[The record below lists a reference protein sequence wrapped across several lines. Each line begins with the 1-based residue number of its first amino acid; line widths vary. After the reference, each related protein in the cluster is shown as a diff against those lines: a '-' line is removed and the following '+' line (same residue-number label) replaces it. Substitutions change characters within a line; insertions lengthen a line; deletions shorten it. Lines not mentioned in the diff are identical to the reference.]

1 MFEDFSKARILVLG
15 DLLVDKYIAGKI
27 TKMSF
32 EAPIPLVEVSST
44 ELKLGGAG
52 LIIENT
58 VSLRAKAYPIGVIGS
73 DEAGA
78 WMKKE
83 FKKLGVSTEGIVVD
97 RSFRTP
103 LRTRVTVEKHH
114 VSRFDDSPQKL
125 SSNITKKII
134 QNFKRLLP
142 KVNCVV
148 VCDYGMGTLVN
159 DIIKSLIEIARKTSK
174 IIIVSPVENHLEY
187 KSASFI
193 YRIKLKDAFKILD
206 IKSDEYT
213 IEEIFAKLHALLKSE
228 KIILTKG
235 EDGLSTYE
243 NGEMEDITPTHH
255 IARDITTVGEVLV
268 STFAVAYSSGE
279 SFSKSCTIGNAAAG
293 VVVEKFGSKNIT
305 REELERS
312 LNNYY
317 DYMMQK

>member
-15 DLLVDKYIAGKI
+15 DLLVDKYISGKI
-27 TKMSF
+27 NKMSF

-52 LIIENT
+52 LVIENI
-58 VSLRAKAYPIGVIGS
+58 SALRAKAYPIGIIGS
-73 DEAGA
+73 DEAGI
-78 WMKKE
+78 WMKKK
-83 FKKLGVSTEGIVVD
+83 FKKLGISTDGMIVD
-97 RSFRTP
+97 RSFHTP
-103 LRTRVTVEKHH
+103 LRTRITVEKYH

-134 QNFKRLLP
+134 QNFKQLLP

-148 VCDYGMGTLVN
+148 VCDYGMGTLAN
-159 DIIKSLIEIARKTSK
+159 DIIKSLIEIAGKTSK
-174 IIIVSPVENHLEY
+174 IMIVSPIENHLEY

-193 YRIKLKDAFKILD
+193 YRIKLKDALKILD
-206 IKSDEYT
+206 IKSDEHT
-213 IEEIFAKLHALLKSE
+213 IEEIFSKLHFLLKSE

-235 EDGLSTYE
+235 EDGLSIYE
-243 NGEMEDITPTHH
+243 NGEIEDITPTHH

-268 STFAVAYSSGE
+268 STFAVAYSSGD

-293 VVVEKFGSKNIT
+293 AVVEKFGSKNIT
-305 REELERS
+305 RKELEIT
-312 LNNYY
+312 LNGYY
-317 DYMMQK
+317 DYMTQK